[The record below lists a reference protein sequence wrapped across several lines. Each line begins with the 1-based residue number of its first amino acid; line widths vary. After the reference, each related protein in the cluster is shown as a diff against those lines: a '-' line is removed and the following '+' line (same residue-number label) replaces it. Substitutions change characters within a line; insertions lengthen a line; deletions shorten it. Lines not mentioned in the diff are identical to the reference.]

1 LLRPSPLD
9 DSNEDDSD
17 GGPGESTPGRQ
28 GRPKRANDVHDAK
41 IDAGDEEEEA
51 EEDAPEEGGEEE
63 HKPRRA
69 PRGRSGSRN
78 RAADPGTQQQEQG
91 GREKVSKEEKL
102 RRVLQGRL
110 GQGFTM
116 PESEKTA
123 FVDDMMDYLL
133 RDWHRADFKPLRGH
147 HH

>member
-1 LLRPSPLD
+1 MDEEEL
-9 DSNEDDSD
+9 ETK
-17 GGPGESTPGRQ
+17 TPGRQ
-28 GRPKRANDVHDAK
+28 GQSKRANDVDAK
-41 IDAGDEEEEA
+41 VDAGDDDDEEEEA
-51 EEDAPEEGGEEE
+51 EEDAPEGGGEEE
-63 HKPRRA
+63 HKSRRA

-78 RAADPGTQQQEQG
+78 RAADPGTQQQQG

-110 GQGFTM
+110 GQGLTM